1 MAPKVSFIV
10 AIYNVGQYIEQCV
23 RSLYEQTLED
33 IEIILVDDC
42 TPDDSIAI
50 ALRTLED
57 YPGRKSQVRLIRHE
71 ENKGLSLVRKE
82 GLMEARGEYMMYVDG
97 DDFVDVR
104 LGELMYAKAVEKD
117 ADMVICDF
125 YRLKEDSCRP
135 DTVLSDGIVGD
146 GENVRSD
153 IINRRVPLFL
163 WVRMIRRSV
172 FIDNEI
178 AWPVRNMGEDTV
190 ISTVAAFYSKR
201 FAQVDIPLYYYR
213 YNPASI
219 SKDLTEIRCVNNL
232 HDFKCN
238 VEVYLRFLN
247 DKGVA
252 DKYGYGIFVNKMR
265 TKNRVLRHVGRRE
278 IRKLWL
284 RTYPEANWTFL
295 FGNKYY
301 KSSYREWVW
310 LFAIAFGLY
319 PRLKK
324 HLWSKRF
331 ALKEELF

>member
-163 WVRMIRRSV
+163 WVKMIRRSV